1 MPEGHTVHRIA
12 GEFRKNFANQKVLV
26 SSPQGRFSE
35 DANLVSGKKLV
46 TAEAFGKQ
54 MFLHFANSLQI
65 RIHLGIYGKWQ
76 IQAIEKAQ
84 EVPWGQVRVRFTS
97 TSHVAD
103 LRGPTACEILD
114 PDDAKVVISKLG
126 PDPLRPDPTGEERL
140 RFIQKVSASKS
151 AIGLLL
157 MNQSIIA
164 GIGNVYRAE
173 ILFRQGINPHT
184 PGNKVPLQKISDIW
198 DDAVRLLAFGVKKG
212 IMVTRDE
219 FLGKSPK
226 FEDRYFV
233 YKRNGLPCRICGKKV
248 ILEEMATRKLY
259 YCPKCQK

>member
-12 GEFRKNFANQKVLV
+12 GEFRKNFSDQKLIV

-35 DANLVSGKKLV
+35 DATLVSGKKLV

-54 MFLHFANSLQI
+54 MFLHFSNELQI

-76 IQAIEKAQ
+76 IQTKEKAQ
-84 EVPWGQVRVRFTS
+84 ETPWGQVRVRFES
-97 TSHVAD
+97 KLFVAD
-103 LRGPTACEILD
+103 LRGPTACEVLD
-114 PDDAKVVISKLG
+114 QSNAQAVIAKLG
-126 PDPLRPDPTGEERL
+126 PDPLRSDDSGEERL
-140 RFIQKVSASKS
+140 RFIAKVSGSKTS
-151 AIGLLL
+151 IGLLL
-157 MNQSIIA
+157 MNQSVIA

-184 PGNKVPLQKISDIW
+184 PGNKLSTSEISNIW
-198 DDAVRLLAFGVKKG
+198 GDAVLLLGYGVKKG
-212 IMVTRDE
+212 IMVTRNE
-219 FLGKSPK
+219 YLGKSPK

-233 YKRNGLPCRICGKKV
+233 YKRNGLPCRICGRKIV
-248 ILEEMATRKLY
+248 LEEMAARKLY

>member
-12 GEFRKNFANQKVLV
+12 GEFRKNFANQKVKV
-26 SSPQGRFSE
+26 TSPQGRFSD
-35 DANLVSGKKLV
+35 DAKLVSDKKLV

-54 MFLHFANSLQI
+54 MFLHFANGLQI

-76 IQAIEKAQ
+76 IQAAEQAA
-84 EVPWGQVRVRFTS
+84 ETPWGQVRVRFIS
-97 TSHVAD
+97 SSHVAD
-103 LRGPTACEILD
+103 LRGPTACEVLD
-114 PDDAKVVISKLG
+114 RDSANTAIAKLG
-126 PDPLRPDPTGEERL
+126 PDPLRADPSGKERL
-140 RFIQKVSASKS
+140 RFIDKVLSSKT

-173 ILFRQGINPHT
+173 ILFRQGLNPHT
-184 PGNKVPLQKISDIW
+184 PGAKLTPEMVSNIW
-198 DDAVRLLAFGVKKG
+198 DDAVKLLGFGVKKG

-233 YKRNGLPCRICGKKV
+233 YKRNGLPCRVCGKKIV
-248 ILEEMATRKLY
+248 LEEMAARKLY
-259 YCPKCQK
+259 LCRKCQK